1 MCRFIAYLGEPI
13 LLSSLVTDP
22 DHSIIHQSYHSR
34 ERPEP
39 LNGDGFGLAWY
50 VPRLSQSAA
59 LFKDTTPA
67 WSNENLRQVARV
79 VESDCIFAHVR
90 AATGGSPV
98 SRLNCHPFS
107 FGNLTFMHNGL
118 IPEFGRM
125 RRKLLEN
132 LSDEVYNSVTGSTDS
147 EHIFAL
153 FCEYYRG
160 GGLEN
165 MAEALSRTIQRLEE
179 LRQELEIDRSCFL
192 NFALT
197 DGNVLLTTRYI
208 SDGSELANSL
218 YYAEGEKYRCE
229 NGVCMLEKGRRS
241 SVVVASERLSLASE
255 WTRISPNQM
264 LLADRT
270 GLLELRPLPS
280 STAALSLAST
290 ASRC

>member
-50 VPRLSQSAA
+50 VPRLSEAAA

-118 IPEFGRM
+118 IPEFTRM
-125 RRKLLEN
+125 RRRLLED
-132 LSDEVYNSVTGSTDS
+132 LRDETYDSISGSTDS

-153 FCEYYRG
+153 FCEHYRG
-160 GGLEN
+160 GGREG
-165 MAEALSRTIQRLEE
+165 MVEALTLTISRLEQLRSELAIQR
-179 LRQELEIDRSCFL
+179 QCFL

-197 DGNVLLTTRYI
+197 DGNVLVSTRYI
-208 SDGSELANSL
+208 SDGSEKANSL

-229 NGVCMLEKGRRS
+229 NGVCMLEHGRRS
-241 SVVVASERLSLASE
+241 SVVVASERLSLASD
-255 WTRISPNQM
+255 WTRVAPNQM
-264 LLADRT
+264 LIADRD
-270 GLLELRPLPS
+270 GRLEIRPI
-280 STAALSLAST
+280 
-290 ASRC
+290 

>member
-50 VPRLSQSAA
+50 VPRLSETAA

-107 FGNLTFMHNGL
+107 FGPLTFMHNGL
-118 IPEFGRM
+118 IPDFGRM
-125 RRKLLEN
+125 RRRLLEG
-132 LSDEVYNSVTGSTDS
+132 LSDETYNSITGSTDS

-153 FCEYYRG
+153 FCEYYQG
-160 GGLEN
+160 GGLEG
-165 MAEALSRTIQRLEE
+165 MAEALLRTIARLEE
-179 LRQELEIDRSCFL
+179 LRAELQIDRCCFL

-197 DGNVLLTTRYI
+197 DGHVLACTRYI

-218 YYAEGEKYRCE
+218 YYTEGEKYRCQ
-229 NGVCMLEKGRRS
+229 NGVCQLEKGKRS
-241 SVVVASERLSLASE
+241 SVVVASERLSLAAE

-264 LLADRT
+264 LLADRN
-270 GLLELRPLPS
+270 GLLELRAIP
-280 STAALSLAST
+280 TAARSLASAT
-290 ASRC
+290 AR

>member
-50 VPRLSQSAA
+50 VPRLSETAA

-107 FGNLTFMHNGL
+107 FGPLTFMHNGL
-118 IPEFGRM
+118 IPDFGRM
-125 RRKLLEN
+125 RRRLLEG
-132 LSDEVYNSVTGSTDS
+132 LTDETYNSITGSTDS

-153 FCEYYRG
+153 FCEYYQG
-160 GGLEN
+160 GGLEG
-165 MAEALSRTIQRLEE
+165 MAEALLRTIARLEE
-179 LRQELEIDRSCFL
+179 LRAELQIDRCCFL

-197 DGNVLLTTRYI
+197 DGHVLVCTRYI

-218 YYAEGEKYRCE
+218 YYTEGEKYRCQ
-229 NGVCMLEKGRRS
+229 NGVCQLEKGKRS
-241 SVVVASERLSLASE
+241 SVVVASERLSLAAE

-264 LLADRT
+264 LLADRN
-270 GLLELRPLPS
+270 GLLELRAIP
-280 STAALSLAST
+280 TAARSLASAT
-290 ASRC
+290 AR

>member
-13 LLSSLVTDP
+13 LLSSLVTEP
-22 DHSIIHQSYHSR
+22 DHSIIHQSYRSR

-50 VPRLSQSAA
+50 VPRLSESAA

-125 RRKLLEN
+125 KRRLLEG
-132 LSDEVYNSVTGSTDS
+132 LSNETYDSITGSTDS

-160 GGLEN
+160 GGAEG
-165 MAEALSRTIQRLEE
+165 MVEALLRTTARIEE
-179 LRQELEIDRSCFL
+179 LREELKIERPCLL

-197 DGNVLLTTRYI
+197 DGNVLLATRYS
-208 SDGSELANSL
+208 SDGSERANSL
-218 YYAEGEKYRCE
+218 YYAEGENYRCE
-229 NGVCMLEKGRRS
+229 NGICMLEHGQRN

-255 WTRISPNQM
+255 WIKVAPNQL
-264 LLADRT
+264 LLADRDGRLEMRPME
-270 GLLELRPLPS
+270 GLGR
-280 STAALSLAST
+280 ASFFE
-290 ASRC
+290 AVGG

>member
-50 VPRLSQSAA
+50 VPRLSESAA

-125 RRKLLEN
+125 RRKLLET

-160 GGLEN
+160 GGLEG
-165 MAEALSRTIQRLEE
+165 MAEALSRTIYRLEE
-179 LRQELEIDRSCFL
+179 LRQELSIDRSCFL

-255 WTRISPNQM
+255 WNRISPNQM
-264 LLADRT
+264 LLADRN
-270 GLLELRPLPS
+270 GLLELRPIQSP
-280 STAALSLAST
+280 THALSLASAAT
-290 ASRC
+290 RC

>member
-50 VPRLSQSAA
+50 VPRLSEAA
-59 LFKDTTPA
+59 AIFKDTTPA

-107 FGNLTFMHNGL
+107 FGPLTFMHNGL
-118 IPEFGRM
+118 IPDFGRM
-125 RRKLLEN
+125 RRRLLEG
-132 LSDEVYNSVTGSTDS
+132 LRDETYNSITGSTDS

-153 FCEYYRG
+153 FCEYYQG
-160 GGLEN
+160 GGLEG
-165 MAEALSRTIQRLEE
+165 MAGALLRTIARLEE
-179 LRQELEIDRSCFL
+179 LRAELEIERNCFL

-197 DGNVLLTTRYI
+197 DGHVLACTRYI

-218 YYAEGEKYRCE
+218 YYTEGEKYRCQ
-229 NGVCMLEKGRRS
+229 NGVCQLEKGKRS
-241 SVVVASERLSLASE
+241 SVVVASERLSLAAE

-264 LLADRT
+264 LLADRN
-270 GLLELRPLPS
+270 GLLELRAIPTP
-280 STAALSLAST
+280 ARSLASAT
-290 ASRC
+290 AP